1 MPYILH
7 SDTNQKFDITNKSA
21 EDVQAEL
28 RAAGLVIGNVT
39 VRKLV
44 SGEMKQASGYEVVE
58 DLTEEEQNEIN
69 EALAKVETEKALAT
83 NGADSELTSNVPET
97 PKPGGTVLN
106 EKSDLLDHA
115 LASLDATGDA
125 PTAEVDE
132 VETPEQAARAAEIRS
147 RLLGADTGAAVS
159 NVSAAAASKD
169 DAALNTAQEALKAK
183 NLTPQAAAEERSRRH
198 NKRED
203 LVEQARAGVQAEL
216 IKAVEDGVVPGVFL
230 NYMNPDHR
238 WFEFIIT
245 ERADK
250 EKPNARTNTYIDV
263 APIAS
268 GGYGFSLY
276 VNGKSFTKRQK
287 VKGTVAETV
296 AEINKWLPE
305 ILKTVN

>member
-7 SDTNQKFDITNKSA
+7 LDTNQKFDITNKPA
-21 EDVQAEL
+21 EEVQAEL
-28 RAAGLVIGNVT
+28 KAAGLVIGNVT

-44 SGEMKQASGYEVVE
+44 SGEMTQASGYEVID
-58 DLTEEEQNEIN
+58 DLTEEEQQEIN
-69 EALAKVETEKALAT
+69 EAVATVEAANALKT
-83 NGADSELTSNVPET
+83 NGADGELTSDLPAT
-97 PKPGGTVLN
+97 PKPGDTVLDEN
-106 EKSDLLDHA
+106 SSLLDHA
-115 LASLDATGDA
+115 MASLDAGFVE
-125 PTAEVDE
+125 PTPTDPEADE
-132 VETPEQAARAAEIRS
+132 KRAAEIRA
-147 RLLGADTGAAVS
+147 RLLGADTGAAVT

-169 DAALNTAQEALKAK
+169 DAALNSAKDALKAK
-183 NLTPQAAAEERSRRH
+183 SLTPQASAEVKTRRH
-198 NKRED
+198 TKRED
-203 LVEQARAGVQAEL
+203 LVDQARAGARAEL
-216 IKAVEDGVVPGVFL
+216 IKAVEDSVVPGVFL
-230 NYMNPDHR
+230 NYMHPDQR

-245 ERADK
+245 DRADK

-305 ILKTVN
+305 ILKTI